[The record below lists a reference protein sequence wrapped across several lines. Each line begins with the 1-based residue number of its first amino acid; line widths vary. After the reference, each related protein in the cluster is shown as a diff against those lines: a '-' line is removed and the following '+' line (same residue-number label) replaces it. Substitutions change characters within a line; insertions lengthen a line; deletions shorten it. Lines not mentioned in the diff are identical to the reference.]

1 MAKGKRE
8 SIVPGLGKKQAAVLN
23 NEAGR
28 QAEHKR
34 HLDELGFPE
43 YVEPDFVRHAPVSY
57 DDPSNPS
64 PSRVVNQAG
73 QDLGATNDPLLSKSL
88 AEMVDVQAIVK
99 EAASEV
105 FLTKD
110 VPTTLKDLLGDEYG
124 EDGDQLAEFADNNN
138 NIFSQGWRAIKDVV
152 GDIKQQ
158 LVDVG
163 AAEEIWE
170 KYYNQKGVP
179 PALAKTLSYLSVV
192 ASPESAARGQGFG
205 ENIFDLR
212 AALPAYD
219 APAGVQQRSEREQR
233 LLKIALDTE
242 MRKNKRARNGVDMA
256 NYFAFLYTPEYV
268 PTLVEMEEFFEDYG
282 RTGRFIDSD
291 QQGWLAAAA
300 ENAQKKLYSAGAK
313 IEGKG
318 SAAKMTP
325 EMYKVFITDHAKFV
339 FDSSQRANG
348 AGEMPAS
355 DSYYAAQQELA
366 ARNKLIQD
374 ELDISKVEGGL
385 SDEAKAAD
393 DVNTLALLNDATSEQ
408 DNIVKKYYESQGGI
422 FNLFNRAKEATV
434 DGVSSA
440 IDFGED
446 QYKKGKE
453 FFDGNVVGDESKVI
467 NAWEKFTEG
476 IKGVFD
482 KPESLTPESTAQE
495 IGSKLT
501 AAGYGRGISEQGVQ
515 TLASQLEQANIPK
528 VDIGRVTDN
537 IIDNLKSS
545 KVNTS
550 GAYEAFQNN
559 IKDILTNA
567 GAASAA
573 ATTGPVA
580 GTMAARGMV
589 EDPTGA
595 GLAPPPQSTSKDS
608 QPPVRSTQT
617 DLRTDPGKQSLGRT
631 QAELDVIARN
641 KAAKDQ
647 ALKTRDPKALE
658 RFGMAPVGTKAI
670 HKYNAW
676 LQKAEE
682 EGAMAKV
689 QLDRVSDLADML
701 HDILE
706 DEDELPGW
714 IQNKISDSLHNLE
727 ASFTNLAYDEKEEL
741 GLRKTID
748 TFKDFLAQ
756 APSQGGFLKKNA
768 GLLLRALR
776 GALKAG
782 KAGGTATLTGARA
795 GAGPAG
801 AATVGGA
808 QAFIDEIKDN
818 ALVLGLNLTTSQK
831 KQEDNMRQ
839 LLAIESVGGQ
849 QVYDNL
855 TSAQKQKAQDK
866 FDAEFITNVVNVS
879 KEIIKDRDYIIRPEN
894 KELVD
899 SLTEQLDKLAIE
911 PTDASGVPISQTQ
924 GGQSKDRGG
933 ADSKTGDM
941 GVPDFV
947 QPTSTIKPVGVR
959 EATVSE
965 LAARDEAGYRGT
977 STNPFELPVVGNEEK
992 NTANKLDKFVSALE
1006 SNLNIAP
1013 DLQRAAALKNVKPL
1027 PKVASGVGYMK
1038 DGKSYD
1044 EFGRRTTAPVESA
1057 LREITIVDD
1066 KGKKGT
1072 SVVSDAQIIP
1082 GSYDPA
1088 VVRDVFGGSKS
1099 AANSYFGIQAAI
1111 IKELV
1116 NDFIQKAKKKK
1127 GGRKKD
1133 PRLARAGVAGFNKPK
1148 RTPKHPKKSH
1158 IVVAKEGD
1166 KIKTIR
1172 FGEQGAKTAGDR
1184 KKGESAKMRKKRKS
1198 FKARHRKNIKRGKM
1212 SAAYWADRVKW

>member
-88 AEMVDVQAIVK
+88 AEMIDVQAIVK

-105 FLTKD
+105 IVSKATKTSKLD
-110 VPTTLKDLLGDEYG
+110 GSLPEPQVGFGPIGTVKKLALG
-124 EDGDQLAEFADNNN
+124 
-138 NIFSQGWRAIKDVV
+138 
-152 GDIKQQ
+152 
-158 LVDVG
+158 LVAVG
-163 AAEEIWE
+163 AASSIPWLLRVIDQHRYEGFFKDDFKTSWKKVKDLSVDKPYSARSFEDQKRLKYHLDNAYKQMFGKKKDGTFKYASERDLIEYFQFLYANPDGTLAQEIPKSDLRVFLNDYSEPDPEEKAKEGPYGQKLRTFKDDTNSFFDRKFGTQQITGSVINADMWE
-170 KYYNQKGVP
+170 KYKATAGNTILNQGQADEILAGIATGSLSLSSIGVDAQGNITDP
-179 PALAKTLSYLSVV
+179 KKATDILT
-192 ASPESAARGQGFG
+192 RGA
-205 ENIFDLR
+205 E
-212 AALPAYD
+212 
-219 APAGVQQRSEREQR
+219 
-233 LLKIALDTE
+233 ALDE
-242 MRKNKRARNGVDMA
+242 AAG
-256 NYFAFLYTPEYV
+256 
-268 PTLVEMEEFFEDYG
+268 LVLDAG
-282 RTGRFIDSD
+282 ID
-291 QQGWLAAAA
+291 
-300 ENAQKKLYSAGAK
+300 
-313 IEGKG
+313 
-318 SAAKMTP
+318 
-325 EMYKVFITDHAKFV
+325 
-339 FDSSQRANG
+339 
-348 AGEMPAS
+348 
-355 DSYYAAQQELA
+355 
-366 ARNKLIQD
+366 
-374 ELDISKVEGGL
+374 
-385 SDEAKAAD
+385 
-393 DVNTLALLNDATSEQ
+393 
-408 DNIVKKYYESQGGI
+408 
-422 FNLFNRAKEATV
+422 
-434 DGVSSA
+434 
-440 IDFGED
+440 
-446 QYKKGKE
+446 KGKE
-453 FFDGNVVGDESKVI
+453 IFGTASEETKAWYTQFKGGLPTDEAGVPIEGYKPTLTERAGELKENVDY
-467 NAWEKFTEG
+467 
-476 IKGVFD
+476 D
-482 KPESLTPESTAQE
+482 
-495 IGSKLT
+495 
-501 AAGYGRGISEQGVQ
+501 
-515 TLASQLEQANIPK
+515 
-528 VDIGRVTDN
+528 
-537 IIDNLKSS
+537 IDNLK
-545 KVNTS
+545 TD
-550 GAYEAFQNN
+550 G
-559 IKDILTNA
+559 
-567 GAASAA
+567 
-573 ATTGPVA
+573 VA
-580 GTMAARGMV
+580 GFESTKTDLETRYDANKENLKTYIDEFKDTIPQNTLDKLNSLKNDM
-589 EDPTGA
+589 EDPGGA
-595 GLAPPPQSTSKDS
+595 GLAPPPT
-608 QPPVRSTQT
+608 PTPAPTPAPTPTPTPTPTGRNIQT
-617 DLRTDPGKQSLGRT
+617 DLQTDPGKQPLGRT

-741 GLRKTID
+741 GLRKTMD

-756 APSQGGFLKKNA
+756 APSQGGFLKKDEDTPETA
-768 GLLLRALR
+768 LGLIAQQAVEFIFNRGPLFELGRFLYGKFEEDAIKALTPE
-776 GALKAG
+776 L
-782 KAGGTATLTGARA
+782 
-795 GAGPAG
+795 
-801 AATVGGA
+801 AAPQMRKEIAYQTVGG
-808 QAFIDEIKDN
+808 QKFYDELPKSRQQEILNSIDTNLVNSLSEYAVLYGQKSEKVKDFD
-818 ALVLGLNLTTSQK
+818 LSQIQQDLGKLNLK
-831 KQEDNMRQ
+831 LE
-839 LLAIESVGGQ
+839 GG
-849 QVYDNL
+849 N
-855 TSAQKQKAQDK
+855 
-866 FDAEFITNVVNVS
+866 IVS
-879 KEIIKDRDYIIRPEN
+879 TAPQGMSYQAPDR
-894 KELVD
+894 
-899 SLTEQLDKLAIE
+899 S
-911 PTDASGVPISQTQ
+911 
-924 GGQSKDRGG
+924 SKD
-933 ADSKTGDM
+933 DPDM
-941 GVPDFV
+941 SVPDFV

-959 EATVSE
+959 EALASE
-965 LAARDEAGYRGT
+965 VAARNKTDD
-977 STNPFELPVVGNEEK
+977 PFVLPPVEGGEEK
-992 NTANKLDKFVSALE
+992 MAGNLDKFVTALT
-1006 SNLNIAP
+1006 SNLNIAS
-1013 DLQRAAALKNVKPL
+1013 DLQRAASLKNVKPL

-1148 RTPKHPKKSH
+1148 RTPKHPTKSH

-1172 FGEQGAKTAGDR
+1172 YGQQGAKTAGDP
-1184 KKGESAKMRKKRKS
+1184 KKGESAKMKKKRKS

-1212 SAAYWADRVKW
+1212 SAAYWADKSKW